1 MHPKHQHLISSFQLL
16 MRHRKLDRAILDQNE
31 PLDLEDQD
39 LVISQLT
46 AENNENLIF
55 YKKCLAASILV
66 ELPPLLLL
74 ARAVAPTLLKSV
86 LSFLIVLLNCLL
98 LLNTIFDVET
108 VSKVVYTHT
117 QVNVAKVL
125 NFNGVSVLNGVLVA
139 QLLYV
144 AFLKEK
150 LGWTA
155 VFAVVPVGNLVT
167 LVLLRNW
174 HSAVALDLNNL
185 HGLKYKFK
193 SV

>member
-1 MHPKHQHLISSFQLL
+1 
-16 MRHRKLDRAILDQNE
+16 MRYRKVDRAILDQNE

-46 AENNENLIF
+46 LENNENLKF

-74 ARAVAPTLLKSV
+74 ARVVAPVLLKSI
-86 LSFLIVLLNCLL
+86 LSFLIVLLNCVL
-98 LLNTIFDVET
+98 LLNTIFDVEA
-108 VSKVVYTHT
+108 VSQVVYAHT
-117 QVNVAKVL
+117 QLNAAKVL
-125 NFNGVSVLNGVLVA
+125 NFNGVSILNAVLVV
-139 QLLYV
+139 QLLYI

-150 LGWTA
+150 LGWMAIFTI
-155 VFAVVPVGNLVT
+155 VPVGNLVT

-174 HSAVALDLNNL
+174 HNSVALDLHNL